1 MKYLVSVL
9 ILLFSLFIGEYA
21 ISSSSDNKRDAEK
34 YCQEQYA
41 KGKKCKVSKWV
52 GCFKDWTKDKRF
64 NKHSGKDW
72 FACKPTEYKTGTEN
86 NYKRCELFRKTVIK
100 KVDNSTARFD
110 HENLFC
116 NAYKTCKVNV
126 TNVKNYKTFSGEGK
140 DYYLCVAN
148 YVHKFVKCA
157 DWCNKQGKKCVIC
170 QYRKKECPSGSTMTK
185 FFSENYGACVR

>member
-9 ILLFSLFIGEYA
+9 ILIFCLFIGEYA
-21 ISSSSDNKRDAEK
+21 ISSGSDNKRDAEK
-34 YCQEQYA
+34 YCEEQYA

-86 NYKRCELFRKTVIK
+86 NYKKCEIFRKKVIQK
-100 KVDNSTARFD
+100 ADTNFSPT
-110 HENLFC
+110 NLFC

-126 TNVKNYKTFSGEGK
+126 TNVKDYKTFSGEGK
-140 DYYLCVAN
+140 DYYLCVAD
-148 YVHKFVKCA
+148 YKLVHVKCA
-157 DWCNKQGKKCVIC
+157 DWCITNRKKCVKC
-170 QYRKKECPSGSTMTK
+170 QSRNKGCPSGSTMTK